1 MVNIEKNGQAS
12 ITRSFMLG
20 LMLMGFIVTG
30 LQSQTVQADDH
41 GKNYVPTVLITGA
54 NRGIGF
60 EFVKQYTA
68 KGWKVIA
75 TCRTP
80 DKEANLAA
88 FAAENNNVVIEQIDV
103 KRHDMIDKVA
113 IKYKK
118 QPIDVLINNA
128 GHTLTDDTFMQ
139 QIFGQINYA
148 LAEEYFRTNSLGAL
162 KMAEA
167 FADSVAQSRHK
178 KIVSISSLL
187 GSVTMRSGPGMYF
200 YSMSKAALNIGQIQ
214 VAKDTKHKGLIVA
227 LLSPGLVDKKETK
240 GADDQG
246 LVKGGRVPIKMSIA
260 GMIKVIDALTPER
273 AGSFT
278 RWDGEDLTW

>member
-1 MVNIEKNGQAS
+1 MVNIMKNGQTS
-12 ITRSFMLG
+12 ITRGFMLG
-20 LMLMGFIVTG
+20 LMLMSVVVTG
-30 LQSQTVQADDH
+30 LQSQPVQADDD
-41 GKNYVPTVLITGA
+41 GKDYVPTVLITGA

-88 FAAENNNVVIEQIDV
+88 FAAENDNVVIEQIDV
-103 KRHDMIDKVA
+103 TRNDMIDKVA
-113 IKYKK
+113 KKYEE

-128 GHTLTDDTFMQ
+128 GHTMTNDMFMQ
-139 QIFGQINYA
+139 QIFGQLNYE
-148 LAEEYFRTNSLGAL
+148 LAEEYFRTNSLGPL

-167 FADSVAQSRHK
+167 FADSVAKSRHK

-187 GSVTMRSGPGMYF
+187 GSVTLRSGPGMYF
-200 YSMSKAALNIGQIQ
+200 YSMSKAALNIGQSQ
-214 VAKDTKHKGLIVA
+214 VAKDIKHKGLIVA

-240 GADDQG
+240 DADDK
-246 LVKGGRVPIKMSIA
+246 LVKGGRVPIKLSIA

>member
-1 MVNIEKNGQAS
+1 MVNIMKNGQTS
-12 ITRSFMLG
+12 ITRGFMLG
-20 LMLMGFIVTG
+20 LMLMSVVVTG
-30 LQSQTVQADDH
+30 LQSQPVQADD
-41 GKNYVPTVLITGA
+41 KDYVPTVLITGA

-80 DKEANLAA
+80 DKETNLAA
-88 FAAENNNVVIEQIDV
+88 FAAENDNVVIEQIDV
-103 KRHDMIDKVA
+103 TRHDMIDKVA
-113 IKYKK
+113 KKYKE

-128 GHTLTDDTFMQ
+128 GHTMTNDMFMQ
-139 QIFGQINYA
+139 QIFGQLNYE
-148 LAEEYFRTNSLGAL
+148 LAEEYFRTNSLGPL

-167 FADSVAQSRHK
+167 FADSVAKSRHK

-187 GSVTMRSGPGMYF
+187 GSVTLRSGPGMYF
-200 YSMSKAALNIGQIQ
+200 YSMSKAALNIGQSQ
-214 VAKDTKHKGLIVA
+214 VAKDTKSDGLIVA

-240 GADDQG
+240 DADAT
-246 LVKGGRVPIKMSIA
+246 LVKGGRVPIKMSVA
-260 GMIKVIDALTPER
+260 GMIKVIDELTPER
-273 AGSFT
+273 SGSFT